1 MKIGYK
7 IIIGSALIF
16 FVSKP
21 AHSVLERYKVF
32 KEQQQTETA
41 KLLHSFKTRPEN
53 FFKNPNYES
62 TVKSFLEKNIKNIEL
77 DLNAKEEP
85 LAVDQ
90 AVTEPVVSTETAI
103 ESQVV
108 TKQAIKVDDENI
120 NKLAELEKQKELNR
134 LKEIEKQNEAVKQK
148 ELEKLKEI
156 EKLKDIE
163 KAKRIAKEQ
172 ELQKQKE
179 LDKKKELEKKKA
191 QELAAKVK
199 VEEFQYFVQLGVFSS
214 VENANILVK
223 QAGAGFIVVKS
234 SVNDKQYVVRSKPG
248 KKSDMEALSA
258 KVKNLGLTPIVRVW

>member
-41 KLLHSFKTRPEN
+41 ELLHSFKTRPEN

-179 LDKKKELEKKKA
+179 LDKKKA
-191 QELAAKVK
+191 QELAAKAK

-234 SVNDKQYVVRSKPG
+234 SVNNKQYVVRSKPG

>member
-32 KEQQQTETA
+32 KEQQKTETA
-41 KLLHSFKTRPEN
+41 ELLHSFKTRPEN

-108 TKQAIKVDDENI
+108 TKQVIKVDDENI
-120 NKLAELEKQKELNR
+120 NKLAELEK
-134 LKEIEKQNEAVKQK
+134 
-148 ELEKLKEI
+148 
-156 EKLKDIE
+156 
-163 KAKRIAKEQ
+163 
-172 ELQKQKE
+172 
-179 LDKKKELEKKKA
+179 KKA
-191 QELAAKVK
+191 QELAAKAK

>member
-21 AHSVLERYKVF
+21 AHLVLERYKVF
-32 KEQQQTETA
+32 KEKQKTETA
-41 KLLHSFKTRPEN
+41 ELLHSFKTRPEN

-77 DLNAKEEP
+77 DLNAKDESLKTVP
-85 LAVDQ
+85 VAVM
-90 AVTEPVVSTETAI
+90 STETAI
-103 ESQVV
+103 ENEVT
-108 TKQAIKVDDENI
+108 TKQSIKTDEENL
-120 NKLAELEKQKELNR
+120 KTLVEAEKVKSEELEKQKKLEG
-134 LKEIEKQNEAVKQK
+134 LKEAEKQK

-191 QELAAKVK
+191 QELVSKAKG
-199 VEEFQYFVQLGVFSS
+199 EEFQYFVQLGVFSS

-234 SVNDKQYVVRSKPG
+234 NVNDKQYVVRSKPG
-248 KKSDMEALSA
+248 KKADMEALSA

>member
-32 KEQQQTETA
+32 KEQQKTETA
-41 KLLHSFKTRPEN
+41 ELLHSFKTRPEN

-179 LDKKKELEKKKA
+179 LDKKKA
-191 QELAAKVK
+191 QELASKAK

>member
-1 MKIGYK
+1 VKIGYK

-32 KEQQQTETA
+32 KEQQKTETA
-41 KLLHSFKTRPEN
+41 ELLHSFKTRPEN

-108 TKQAIKVDDENI
+108 TKQVIKVDDENI
-120 NKLAELEKQKELNR
+120 NKLAELEK
-134 LKEIEKQNEAVKQK
+134 
-148 ELEKLKEI
+148 
-156 EKLKDIE
+156 
-163 KAKRIAKEQ
+163 
-172 ELQKQKE
+172 
-179 LDKKKELEKKKA
+179 KKA
-191 QELAAKVK
+191 QELAAKAK

>member
-32 KEQQQTETA
+32 KEQQKTETA
-41 KLLHSFKTRPEN
+41 ELLHSFKTRPEN

-179 LDKKKELEKKKA
+179 LKKKKA
-191 QELAAKVK
+191 QELTAKAK